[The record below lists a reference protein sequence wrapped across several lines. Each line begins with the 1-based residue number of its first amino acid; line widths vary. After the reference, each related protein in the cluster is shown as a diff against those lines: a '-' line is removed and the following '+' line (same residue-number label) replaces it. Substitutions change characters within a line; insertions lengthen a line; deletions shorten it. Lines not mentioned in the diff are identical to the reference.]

1 MPQSAPFAP
10 VERTSFEQ
18 EISGNK
24 IKSYLISI
32 LVFFFL
38 FAMIYIIAEVYT
50 GTGSILFL
58 ALGLI
63 VAGGYVLTSYYFG
76 DQIVL
81 KTTGAKKVEGKTPK
95 ELYLKNLVENLA
107 FAARLPKTPDVY
119 VIESTEL
126 NAFAT
131 GRDPQHASIAVTT
144 GLLNALDRSEL
155 EGVIAHEIS
164 HIQNYDIR
172 FALIVAVMV
181 GLVAILSH
189 MFLRGLWFSGGGGSD
204 RKGNIG
210 LLIIVGIIL
219 AIVAPIAVRFAQAAV
234 SRKREYLADASGARL
249 TRNPEGLASALEKLK
264 SKNKGDMNVSEAESH
279 LFFDDPVKSNLDG
292 LFATH
297 PPIEERIKILRSM

>member
-1 MPQSAPFAP
+1 MADPAQFAP

-18 EISGNK
+18 EIGRNK
-24 IKSYLISI
+24 IKSYLISVV
-32 LVFFFL
+32 VFFLL

-50 GTGSILFL
+50 GTGSVLFL
-58 ALGLI
+58 FFGLVI
-63 VAGGYVLTSYYFG
+63 AGGYVLTSYYYG
-76 DQIVL
+76 DKIVL
-81 KTTGAKKVEGKTPK
+81 RTTGAKKVEGKTPK
-95 ELYLKNLVENLA
+95 ELYLKNVVENLA

-119 VIESTEL
+119 VIESQEL

-131 GRDPQHASIAVTT
+131 GRDPNHASIAVTT
-144 GLLNALDRSEL
+144 GLMNTLNRSEL

-181 GLVAILSH
+181 GLIAILSH
-189 MFLRGLWFSGGGGSD
+189 MFLRGLWFSGGGGD
-204 RKGNIG
+204 RKGNLG
-210 LLIIVGIIL
+210 LLVIVGIVL
-219 AIVAPIAVRFAQAAV
+219 AIVAPIAVRLAQAAV

-264 SKNKGDMNVSEAESH
+264 KTNKGDMNVSEAESH
-279 LFFDDPVKSNLDG
+279 LFFADPVKSSLDG

-297 PPIEERIKILRSM
+297 PPIDERIKILRSM